1 MAKNTSNTTIIKI
14 FCGLLM
20 LVAAGASAQTL
31 QPVPNVYLSAFID
44 RHKLGVIE
52 STAQLKPV
60 IATAS
65 VGYWVF
71 DGVGLELE
79 AGFGLAN
86 DSVRNL
92 DVDFGSKLGANLRL
106 ESPPVEGF
114 AAYALFGYVRT
125 SYDTNV
131 AGSRSSIAL
140 PGGRLAFGMTYA
152 IRPQLLL
159 DAAFSHHD
167 YDSDTR
173 INSFRFGVRYDL
185 GS

>member
-1 MAKNTSNTTIIKI
+1 MAKNIIIKI
-14 FCGLLM
+14 FAGLLTLM
-20 LVAAGASAQTL
+20 ATGASAQNL
-31 QPVPNVYLSAFID
+31 QPIPNVYLSAFID
-44 RHKLGVIE
+44 RHTLGVIE

-60 IATAS
+60 IATGS

-125 SYDTNV
+125 SYNTN
-131 AGSRSSIAL
+131 AGGSKSSIVL
-140 PGGRLAFGMTYA
+140 PGGRLALGMTYA
-152 IRPQLLL
+152 LRSQVVL

-173 INSFRFGVRYDL
+173 INSFRFGIRYDF